1 MKISAVNILLNIF
14 HYPWRQI
21 GDDDSIFIFGRAI
34 TLIIL
39 CCFHYSIIF
48 SPCLCSRRYNEYHSD
63 EQFLSLN
70 NAHYVLWFCV
80 LTLLSVMTYADSS
93 MNLHCIRC
101 DGLIE
106 NTHTH
111 TLLCVLVKHAV
122 GGTHSCSLLW
132 QLTALYDAFDRLEF
146 SRSICLCRSDC
157 IFAPGTA
164 RGTACHQCWTSIRDI
179 ILLCFLQ

>member
-1 MKISAVNILLNIF
+1 MKISTVNILLNIF

-21 GDDDSIFIFGRAI
+21 GDDDSISIFGWAI

-48 SPCLCSRRYNEYHSD
+48 SPCLCSRRYNEYHND

-70 NAHYVLWFCV
+70 NAHYVLLVLCV
-80 LTLLSVMTYADSS
+80 DSPQCNDVCRFFYES
-93 MNLHCIRC
+93 SLWWTHR
-101 DGLIE
+101 E
-106 NTHTH
+106 HTHTH
-111 TLLCVLVKHAV
+111 TPLRVLVKHAV
-122 GGTHSCSLLW
+122 GDTHSCSLLW
-132 QLTALYDAFDRLEF
+132 QLTARYDAFDRLEF